1 MIRLL
6 PLALLVGCAQAQIKQ
21 APPCQSFDH
30 DAVAK
35 LLHPCFVGEPVA
47 LSVQEA
53 IRLASQRRASL
64 EKCNADKAALRALL
78 ESSP

>member
-6 PLALLVGCAQAQIKQ
+6 PLVLLVGCAQAQIK
-21 APPCQSFDH
+21 AGPCFDH
-30 DAVAK
+30 EAVAK

-64 EKCNADKAALRALL
+64 ERCNADKAKVAEILGVT
-78 ESSP
+78 P

>member
-6 PLALLVGCAQAQIKQ
+6 PLILLVGCAQAQIKQ
-21 APPCQSFDH
+21 AAPCPTFDH
-30 DAVAK
+30 EAAAK

-64 EKCNADKAALRALL
+64 ERCNADKAKLGEILGVN
-78 ESSP
+78 P